1 MKFRYSF
8 LLLLITAVLLAKCAR
23 KGRPTGGPKDET
35 APILVVANPPYEST
49 NFKEDEIKIEFDEY
63 IVLKNLTKQ
72 LIVSPPLKNPAVITP
87 QGTPSKYLKIKL
99 LDTLQQNTTYT
110 FNFGNAIQDNNE
122 SNKIESFKYVFSTGD
137 YIDSLTVKGTVADAL
152 KRKLKKNISVL
163 LYRLDTT
170 YNDSIPLKQKPNY
183 VTNTADSLNF
193 KFTNIKE
200 GKYAIMAIDEETKDY
215 IFNPKKDKIGF
226 LTDTISLPKDSVLTT
241 PITIFKETQ
250 PFKFKKG
257 REIVKGKIQ
266 FGFTGDKTG
275 MKLKLLSTVPK
286 TYKSF
291 QQFEKEKDTLNYWF
305 TPIKTDS
312 LNFIVSTNN
321 FLDTITVRLRKKKI
335 DSLSVS
341 SSVSGILHLNDTLF
355 FNTNNP
361 ITLIDKKQFL
371 LVNKDTVAVP
381 FTLKEEKFNKLALV
395 FNKQPKQKY
404 NLKVLPN
411 AITDLYQTTND
422 TLQYSF
428 NTKDPED
435 YGEIILNVQNEAKN
449 PVIIQLLSNN
459 KVLKSEFLTAS
470 KKINFKLLELKE
482 YTIRAIIDEN
492 NNKIWDTGNF
502 LTKTQP
508 ERIVYFSQ
516 EIKLRANWIFNET
529 FLIR

>member
-8 LLLLITAVLLAKCAR
+8 LLLLITAILLAKCAR

-35 APILVVANPPYEST
+35 APILVIANPPYEST
-49 NFKEDEIKIEFDEY
+49 NFKKDEIKIEFDEY

-170 YNDSIPLKQKPNY
+170 YNDSIPLKQKPSY

-250 PFKFKKG
+250 PFKFKRG

-312 LNFIVSTNN
+312 LNFIVSKNN
-321 FLDTITVRLRKKKI
+321 FLDTITVKLRKKKI

-371 LVNKDTVAVP
+371 LVDKDTVAVP